1 MNYDLF
7 YKINVVRKFVI
18 FVLNP
23 NPNPSAIKI
32 LNLKILDY

>member
-18 FVLNP
+18 FVLKK
-23 NPNPSAIKI
+23 SSVIKI